1 MLEQLMIQLQ
11 PVIISICVTILTA
24 VGTYIGTKIKQVY
37 TDKVNTDIKEK
48 IVYNTCRYV
57 NQLYNDLEGP
67 AKFETAQKEI
77 VEQLNQRGI
86 KITELELKVMI
97 EAAVNGIKDGMKN
110 PIVLE
115 TKTAEEQPTDNI
127 KLL

>member
-1 MLEQLMIQLQ
+1 MLEQLMTQLQ

-97 EAAVNGIKDGMKN
+97 EAAVNGLKSGMSTTEI
-110 PIVLE
+110 PE
-115 TKTAEEQPTDNI
+115 TTVKPTEQI
-127 KLL
+127 Q